1 VREPASPGPDAAAGA
16 APGGIL
22 PAVLAEHHG
31 VSRRVLI
38 VAVVCGVVATVAGH
52 TPAAAASL
60 LDLLPK
66 RTATGTWGGARDDLE
81 AAGVTVDLNYV
92 TNLAGNV
99 SGGMRR
105 GSGYAGFAVA
115 GLGVDL
121 GKLVHKLE
129 LDTLVDLSGLALT
142 VSGLWASG
150 RSVSA
155 DDIGNLFAVQEIF
168 APGDVYLGELALSK
182 SLFDDTVTLQA
193 GRLFAGDVF
202 ATSPLWNYY
211 VSAGI
216 NDNLD
221 SLLSDIFFPLFQV
234 ASWGGRVFYEPTRNW
249 TFIAGGYDADP
260 TVADPRKHG
269 VDFSI
274 DASKGAL
281 AIAQLTYSH
290 HQGRDPGSTG
300 AIRDPL
306 SLPGSIT
313 LGGYHESGTFPHVDD
328 AKRTERGNY
337 GLYLYL
343 DQMLFRDDWLEF
355 LGPSHLRADASHA
368 ERSRRPHVGKPAM
381 AKDRDKGLTAWAA
394 IFVAPHE
401 AINSQTVQAA
411 GGLLY
416 HGMFPGRDH
425 DVTAVGVISG
435 IFSDRLPRQGA
446 ETVIE
451 TNHRFHITHWLY
463 VTPDFQYI
471 IHPNGHR
478 NVDSAAVFAGEV
490 GVAF

>member
-1 VREPASPGPDAAAGA
+1 MSRSEPRRRSAAGA
-16 APGGIL
+16 APCGIL
-22 PAVLAEHHG
+22 AAVLAEHHG
-31 VSRRVLI
+31 VSRGVLI
-38 VAVVCGVVATVAGH
+38 VAVVCAVVATVAGQG
-52 TPAAAASL
+52 PAAAASL

-66 RTATGTWGGARDDLE
+66 RTATGTWGGARDELE

-92 TNLAGNV
+92 TDIAGNV
-99 SGGMRR
+99 SGGKQR

-115 GLGVDL
+115 GLGFDL
-121 GKLVHKLE
+121 EKLVRDLE

-142 VSGLWASG
+142 VSGVWASG

-155 DDIGNLFAVQEIF
+155 DDIGNLFTVQQVF
-168 APGDVYLGELALSK
+168 APGDVYLAELALSQ
-182 SLFDDTVTLQA
+182 SLFDDRVTLQA

-211 VSAGI
+211 VSGGI
-216 NDNLD
+216 NDNLN
-221 SLLSDIFFPLFQV
+221 SLLSDVFFPLFQV
-234 ASWGGRVFYEPTRNW
+234 ASWGGRIFYEPTRHW

-281 AIAQLTYSH
+281 AIAQVTYSH
-290 HQGRDPGSTG
+290 HQGRDPGSKG
-300 AIRDPL
+300 ASRDPL

-313 LGGYHESGTFPHVDD
+313 LGGYYESSAFPHVDD
-328 AKRTERGNY
+328 AKRTEGGNY
-337 GLYLYL
+337 GLYLYF
-343 DQMLFRDDWLEF
+343 DQMLFRDDWIEF
-355 LGPSHLRADASHA
+355 LGPPHLSADASHA
-368 ERSRRPHVGKPAM
+368 ERSKRPYINKPATS
-381 AKDRDKGLTAWAA
+381 KDRDKGLTAWGA
-394 IFVAPHE
+394 IFVAPPE
-401 AINSQTVQAA
+401 AINPQTVQVA

-416 HGMFPGRDH
+416 HGLFPGRDR
-425 DVTAVGVISG
+425 DVTALGVISG
-435 IFSDRLPRQGA
+435 VFSDRLPRRGA

-451 TNHRFHITHWLY
+451 TNHRFHVTHWLY
-463 VTPDFQYI
+463 VTPDFQYV

-478 NVDSAAVFAGEV
+478 NVDSAAVLAGEL